1 MANRAVC
8 GALLVW
14 VAFLVAPPISAAQTL
29 TGAIIG
35 TVKDPRGGLLQG
47 ARVRVSSPALI
58 GGAVIQTTNARGQLR
73 FPVLPPGAYAL
84 EIELQGFAPFHEVGI
99 RMGAGATIDRLVVL
113 QLAGVAESIVIEGTG
128 SHLEARDPGLGTRFR
143 HDDLRAIP
151 TRRASMFDFVRAAPG
166 ISPTAPAS
174 GTETTV
180 SAFGSGTNE
189 NQFLFDG
196 TNFTCPCNGVARA
209 EPGVDFIQE
218 IHVQSIGASAEYGNV
233 QGAVINVITRQGG
246 ERFQFDTAYYGQTS
260 ALTAQP
266 RRLPVPGSGE
276 DETGYERALY
286 RDVTANLG
294 GPVVSDRLWFFAGYQ
309 HLRDHDSQ
317 PGTDPVFPR
326 TDAQDKIFVKLTWRF
341 SPAWQLTQSVHD
353 ERWVSP
359 QRPTIVTPIEAT
371 TRTRGSVPAITF
383 GHLTHTLSPDTLWD
397 ARVGRFAYTQENPPA
412 HGDRTVASHF
422 DRLTGVTT
430 GAPRQFGA
438 STIARTTAKAT
449 LSHYRPGWFGA
460 DHQWKVG
467 AQVERGDHHG
477 TSIVP
482 TGVRYVDN
490 GLQPFQAIASKPSTS
505 GGLFVAASAFA
516 SDAVTVGDR
525 VTVSAGLRFD
535 HSRAESQDLA
545 AIDLDGGRTGGT
557 VGGRGALYTWNI
569 LSPRLG
575 VTAKLTGDGRTIL
588 RASYGRFSQGVMTGE
603 LSPFHPG
610 AATVTT
616 AAFDAST
623 GGFTRI
629 VSVVDPAS
637 NLQLDAHTRAPR
649 TDEFSV
655 GADRE
660 LGRRL
665 AVSVAY
671 VRKDGRNFIGWTDI
685 GGRYVEQLRALPDS
699 RALPVA
705 VLVNATSARR
715 FLLTN
720 PGEYSLT
727 YNGLVVVAEK
737 RRSQGWQAFGSYT
750 YSRASGLLPSSG
762 ATASGPQVSTIAP
775 PNPITFGRDP
785 NDLTHA
791 RGRLPN
797 DRPHI
802 FRVMGTVDVP
812 GAGVVIAG
820 NLQHFSGK
828 PWAATAQVL
837 LPQGDQRV
845 LLEPRGTRRLAAQTL
860 LDVRASKAIAFR
872 GQVRVELLL
881 DVLNALND
889 ASPESLATDNVFS
902 TNFGL
907 PTAFVDPRRVM
918 LGVRLN
924 LGR

>member
-1 MANRAVC
+1 M
-8 GALLVW
+8 
-14 VAFLVAPPISAAQTL
+14 LVACLVEPSMAAAQTL
-29 TGAIIG
+29 TGALIG
-35 TVKDPRGGLLQG
+35 TVKDPRGGLVPG
-47 ARVRVSSPALI
+47 ARVGVSSPALI
-58 GGAVIQTTNARGQLR
+58 GGPVTQITNAKGQWR
-73 FPVLPPGAYAL
+73 FPALPPGAYEL
-84 EIELQGFAPFHEVGI
+84 DIQLQGFAPYREGDI
-99 RMGAGATIDRLVVL
+99 RLGAGATIERTAVL
-113 QLAGVAESIVIEGTG
+113 QLEGVVESVVVEGAG
-128 SHLEARDPGLGTRFR
+128 SHLDARDPGLGTRFGR
-143 HDDLRAIP
+143 DDIKAIP

-233 QGAVINVITRQGG
+233 QGAVINVISRQGG

-266 RRLPVPGSGE
+266 RRLPIPGSGQ
-276 DETGYERALY
+276 DESGYERALY
-286 RDVTANLG
+286 RDVTASLG
-294 GPVVSDRLWFFAGYQ
+294 GPVVRDRLWFFAGYQ
-309 HLRDHDSQ
+309 HLRDYDSQ
-317 PGTDPVFPR
+317 PGTNPAFPR
-326 TDAQDKIFVKLTWRF
+326 TDEQDKIFGKLTWRF

-359 QRPTIVTPIEAT
+359 QRPTIVTPAEAT
-371 TRTRGSVPAITF
+371 TQTRGSVPAITF
-383 GHLTHTLSPDTLWD
+383 GHLTHTLSANTLWD
-397 ARVGRFAYTQENPPA
+397 VRVGRFVYALENPPT
-412 HGDRTVASHF
+412 HGDRTVASRF
-422 DRLTGVTT
+422 DRLTGVTS
-430 GAPRQFGA
+430 GAPRQFGET
-438 STIARTTAKAT
+438 TIRRTTAKAT
-449 LSHYRPGWFGA
+449 LSHYRPDWLGA

-467 AQVERGDHHG
+467 AQVEQGDHHG

-490 GLQPFQAIASKPSTS
+490 GGLPFQAIASAPSTS
-505 GGLFVAASAFA
+505 GGLLVTASAFA

-525 VTVSAGLRFD
+525 LTISAGLRFD

-545 AIDLDGGRTGGT
+545 AIDLDGHETGGV
-557 VGGRGALYTWNI
+557 VGGLGALYTWNI

-575 VTAKLTGDGRTIL
+575 VTARLTGDGKTML
-588 RASYGRFSQGVMTGE
+588 RASYGRFSQGVLTGE

-610 AATVTT
+610 AATVATS
-616 AAFDAST
+616 AFEAST
-623 GGFTRI
+623 GGYTRV
-629 VSVVDPAS
+629 VSVVDPGS

-649 TDEFSV
+649 TDEYSV
-655 GADRE
+655 GVDRE

-671 VRKDGRNFIGWTDI
+671 VRKDGGNFIGWTDI
-685 GGRYVEQLRALPDS
+685 GGQYVEQVRTLPDG

-705 VLVNATSARR
+705 VLVNGTGARR
-715 FLLTN
+715 FFLTN
-720 PGEYSLT
+720 PDDYSLS

-750 YSRASGLLPSSG
+750 FSRAAGLQPSSG
-762 ATASGPQVSTIAP
+762 TTAAGAQVSTIGP
-775 PNPITFGRDP
+775 PNPLTFGRDP
-785 NDLTHA
+785 NDLTNA

-812 GAGVVIAG
+812 GIDVVVAG
-820 NLQHFSGK
+820 NLQYFSGK

-837 LPQGDQRV
+837 LPQGDLRV
-845 LLEPRGTRRLAAQTL
+845 LLERRGTQRLPAQTL
-860 LDVRASKAIAFR
+860 LDVRVSKTISLG
-872 GQVRVELLL
+872 GQVRVDLLL

-889 ASPESLATDNVFS
+889 ASVESLATDNFFS
-902 TNFGL
+902 TNYGQ

-918 LGVRLN
+918 LGVRVN